1 MQLLLIEDDDHLRG
15 EIREYLVRRRH
26 AVTALGSAA
35 EARLSLGPLQAAGEG
50 FDAIVCDMNLAD
62 GDGIDLYVE
71 FGSRRPACRWILM
84 SGDPDPQRVAD
95 ERQKHPALPPCIV
108 IEKPMSLRKLTDL
121 LTGDG
126 TLPI

>member
-1 MQLLLIEDDDHLRG
+1 MLLLLIEDDDDLRG
-15 EIREYLVRRRH
+15 EIHDYLARRRH
-26 AVTALGSAA
+26 EVTALGSAT
-35 EARLSLGPLQAAGEG
+35 EARRILDPLRAGQP
-50 FDAIVCDMNLAD
+50 FDAVICDMNLTD

-84 SGDPDPQRVAD
+84 SGDPDTGRVAD
-95 ERQKHPALPPCIV
+95 ERRKHPTLPPCIV

-126 TLPI
+126 TLAI